1 MNPIIVRGIGGFY
14 DVLTPDGQLI
24 RCQLRGKLRL
34 SHDKVLVGDWVQLA
48 FLSAEQELSRGC
60 FRRKTNWCAQP
71 SPILIRR

>member
-34 SHDKVLVGDWVQLA
+34 SHDKVLVGDWVQLSI
-48 FLSAEQELSRGC
+48 LECGTGVIEGC
-60 FRRKTNWCAQP
+60 FRGKTNWCAQP